1 MKYLEILI
9 NVNNKVNMF
18 FLCISILILFLIC
31 LVGNGTKDNK
41 IEGWSYGTVN
51 FLSGSE
57 KKISFRANFLWSVIF
72 PNIVV
77 FLLAELFSRLD
88 YQEKL
93 IGIWTI
99 VPMYYVLRF
108 LHKAFIKHQKE
119 LYNFR
124 YEFQMA
130 IVGIL
135 ISIISYFAFITK
147 TCPFCYYSSNLFLDY
162 ECLLHKYFTG
172 ESLFFIPFNELKNEI
187 WLIILALSGKWVYD
201 KLGNRFDGDKIYPD
215 KSKEKYI
222 ERRYVT
228 FQDRYKKCIQFGT
241 ELNAK
246 DNKILTS
253 VIYSLMI
260 LENFYRPN
268 TVRFFENI
276 YSILF
281 GKELT
286 LGIMQI
292 QSDKIITNKESIRLA
307 CKKIYTK
314 YKDYIKEANLD
325 SNDYGYEDILIRELF
340 LDYNRHEEYV
350 NQATQIY
357 RTITRF
363 ERNEYQYVV
372 DILSATSEE
381 PTDYSNISRLFM
393 LSLDYIANTY
403 GCKSLNKA
411 AVDFLKKY
419 SICGIVLFKDNIK
432 SKKQLKSL
440 IYSIR
445 KNSKEDILIAIDHE
459 GGNVNWLYPQISNKK
474 MLPMGKLTTLD
485 EAKNIGRQMGKE
497 LSLNDININ
506 FAPVSDINISN
517 NVNERYFTVTA
528 EHASEMIKEIVREMH
543 EFNIGTTLKHFPGIG
558 SIDGNLHEKTQIIT
572 RSLDDMY
579 KTEFKLFQAGI
590 ESMTDLI
597 MVSHAVFETITTSQ
611 CPSSLSPSTCNL
623 ILRKDLGFKG
633 VIISDSL
640 NMKPI
645 TENYSN
651 EQIAKMALKAG
662 IDILLMPDDF
672 YDIYEAIIELIKSD
686 NSYLTKIDNSN
697 LRIMELKNR
706 LLRLN

>member
-1 MKYLEILI
+1 MKYLDILI
-9 NVNNKVNMF
+9 NINNKMNIF

-41 IEGWSYGTVN
+41 IEGWSYGTLN
-51 FLSGSE
+51 FLSDS
-57 KKISFRANFLWSVIF
+57 KKKMSFRANFLWSVTF

-108 LHKAFIKHQKE
+108 LYKSFIKQQKE
-119 LYNFR
+119 LYSFR

-130 IVGIL
+130 IVGVL
-135 ISIISYFAFITK
+135 ISIISYFAFIIK

-201 KLGNRFDGDKIYPD
+201 KLDNRFDGDKIYPY

-222 ERRYVT
+222 EGRYVI
-228 FQDRYKKCIQFGT
+228 FQDRYKNCIHFGT
-241 ELNAK
+241 DLNAK
-246 DNKILTS
+246 DNKILTN

-260 LENFYRPN
+260 LENFYRPY

-276 YSILF
+276 YSILLR
-281 GKELT
+281 KKLT

-292 QSDKIITNKESIRLA
+292 QSDKFISNKESIKLA
-307 CKKIYTK
+307 CMKIYTK
-314 YKDYIKEANLD
+314 YMYYLKETYLV
-325 SNDYGYEDILIRELF
+325 SSDYGYEDTLIRELF

-350 NQATQIY
+350 NQATAIY
-357 RTITRF
+357 RTITKL
-363 ERNEYQYVV
+363 ERNEYQYVAET
-372 DILSATSEE
+372 ISATSEE
-381 PTDYSNISRLFM
+381 PIVYSNISRLFM

-440 IYSIR
+440 INSIR

-459 GGNVNWLYPQISNKK
+459 GGDVNWLYPKISNSK

-485 EAKNIGRQMGKE
+485 EAKRIGRQMGKE

-506 FAPVSDINISN
+506 FAPVSDINICN
-517 NVNERYFTVTA
+517 TFNERYFTVTA

-543 EFNIGTTLKHFPGIG
+543 NFKIGTTLKHFPGIG
-558 SIDGNLHEKTQIIT
+558 SIDGNLHEKTQVIT
-572 RSLDDMY
+572 RNLDDMY
-579 KTEFKLFQAGI
+579 NTEFKLFQAGI
-590 ESMTDLI
+590 ESNTDLI
-597 MVSHAVFETITTSQ
+597 MVSHAVFEPITTSQ
-611 CPSSLSPSTCNL
+611 CPSSLSPSICNL

-633 VIISDSL
+633 VIISDAL
-640 NMKPI
+640 NMKSI
-645 TENYSN
+645 TENYTN
-651 EQIAKMALKAG
+651 EHIAKMALKAG

-672 YDIYEAIIELIKSD
+672 YDIYESIIDLINSE
-686 NSYLTKIDNSN
+686 NSYLTKIESSNS
-697 LRIMELKNR
+697 RIIELKNR
-706 LLRLN
+706 LLKVN